1 MGQATA
7 LACLVSG
14 VLSGPLK
21 DGDPLGDEFLLLYE
35 ADSRVLP
42 GGGLVVPLQS
52 QSRLY
57 RLSVRAPYAEP
68 IRMMNIQCRD
78 GWLMCTVKWVLIP
91 MKILTMPLCSDL
103 INVLTSLRDEQG
115 RQPNVA
121 ILTLEDSE
129 FRLLELFYLL
139 VDDEE

>member
-68 IRMMNIQCRD
+68 IRMMN
-78 GWLMCTVKWVLIP
+78 
-91 MKILTMPLCSDL
+91 S
-103 INVLTSLRDEQG
+103 INVGGWVVDVHGKMGLDSNDDLD
-115 RQPNVA
+115 NA
-121 ILTLEDSE
+121 TL
-129 FRLLELFYLL
+129 FRF
-139 VDDEE
+139 D